1 MQLFSLLL
9 LWTAGA
15 VHLGITFFL
24 SIFFAVSVHPFF
36 FTLVFCFLLLLV
48 REREENVLW
57 FHLWEEE
64 EGRRRSFEEDLF
76 QGEEE
81 AQWLI
86 KGRTTGR
93 TKRRTTGRTTG
104 RTPI

>member
-1 MQLFSLLL
+1 MHLVHTFFCPFFASSFFSPSLL
-9 LWTAGA
+9 
-15 VHLGITFFL
+15 
-24 SIFFAVSVHPFF
+24 S
-36 FTLVFCFLLLLV
+36 FCFLLLLI

-57 FHLWEEE
+57 FRLWEEE
-64 EGRRRSFEEDLF
+64 EGRGRSFEEDLF

-81 AQWLI
+81 AQWLT
-86 KGRTTGR
+86 KGKTTGR